1 MFDSTTFPQ
10 CTQIIDMLVNSGAS
24 ADPFLDGLAHGGFAQ
39 ATDKLITEVVPHIK
53 AAFEEHSKRQKDLK
67 LVVVG
72 HSMGAAVGIM
82 AGLRLKQEFP
92 NAECWGFSTPA
103 CVTLETARGCR
114 DFVTTFVASHDVV
127 PRFSITAVELLR
139 KRICDFDWEGAE
151 KIAGGDEDWGNIKS
165 AADNLKSVEKKQE
178 QMSGSIQQVQEG
190 VGNKVLIFLSRS
202 LVNDRVVIY
211 LSKVKYT

>member
-1 MFDSTTFPQ
+1 MLQKLDSSTFLK

-53 AAFEEHSKRQKDLK
+53 AAFEEHSKSQKDLK
-67 LVVVG
+67 LVIVG

-92 NAECWGFSTPA
+92 NVECWGFSTPA

-151 KIAGGDEDWGNIKS
+151 KIAGGDKDWGNIKA
-165 AADNLKSVEKKQE
+165 AADNLKSVEKKQD
-178 QMSGSIQQVQEG
+178 QMSGSIQQVQED
-190 VGNKVLIFLSRS
+190 VGNKVFSLT
-202 LVNDRVVIY
+202 LVNNRVILQRSDRG
-211 LSKVKYT
+211 

>member
-1 MFDSTTFPQ
+1 
-10 CTQIIDMLVNSGAS
+10 MLVNSGAS

>member
-1 MFDSTTFPQ
+1 MLQRFDSSTFLK

-53 AAFEEHSKRQKDLK
+53 AAFEEHSKSQKDLK
-67 LVVVG
+67 LVIVG

-92 NAECWGFSTPA
+92 NVECWGFSTPA

-114 DFVTTFVASHDVV
+114 DFVTSFVASHDVV

-190 VGNKVLIFLSRS
+190 LGDKVFSLT
-202 LVNDRVVIY
+202 LVNNRVILPRSDRG
-211 LSKVKYT
+211 